1 LIGCYWIAMD
11 TTVRFWH
18 KADAHL
24 GFVDN
29 ESYKGYCL
37 SVFCLKAIKLEG
49 R

>member
-1 LIGCYWIAMD
+1 MD
-11 TTVRFWH
+11 ETARFWH

-29 ESYKGYCL
+29 ESYKDYCL